1 MIVAVGLAIGFA
13 MGVEPRRLLLLAGA
27 CHLPLVLGVLIG
39 LHWFRSRPDDTSR
52 PSLFCL
58 GVASELRA
66 GASLR
71 DALTM
76 AANSVGIDPTTAG
89 STSGSPIAEVA
100 AQVADEFPAIGRE
113 LQLTV
118 LAAARSGAD
127 SASLFDEIGSLAIAQ
142 SEIRREV
149 SMATAPGR
157 ATVLLLVGAPILYL
171 STRLGSGGLSR
182 LLESPEQRFASLVGL
197 GLFLLGVLA
206 TVAVM
211 WRSAR

>member
-1 MIVAVGLAIGFA
+1 VIATVGIALAFA

-27 CHLPLVLGVLIG
+27 VHLPLALAALIG
-39 LHWFRSRPDDTSR
+39 LHWYRSRPDDSAR

-71 DALTM
+71 DALTT
-76 AANSVGIDPTTAG
+76 AATSVGIRASSG
-89 STSGSPIAEVA
+89 STSGSPTDEVA
-100 AQVADEFPAIGRE
+100 ARLAEEFPAIGPE
-113 LQLTV
+113 LELTV

-127 SASLFDEIGSLAIAQ
+127 SAALFDEIGALAIAQ

-149 SMATAPGR
+149 SIATAPGR
-157 ATVLLLVGAPILYL
+157 ATALVLVGAPVIYL
-171 STRLGSGGLSR
+171 ITRLGSGGLSP
-182 LLESPEQRFASLVGL
+182 LLESPEQRIVSVLGL
-197 GLFLLGVLA
+197 GLFLIGVLA
-206 TVAVM
+206 TGAVM